1 MFRTEIRSLLVFWG
15 SHWAAI
21 VSAWWSHALI
31 HVTSILRRIYQRW
44 LMPLKHLTFQ
54 INRSRMKTL
63 NWGKL
68 KSWSWEWRCWQKN
81 FRKQIRLLTSWA
93 LSQAKTQNLSR
104 KTSITLKCPLV
115 QAKPNLWNTKGK
127 TQQSQQKRGRMAGL
141 WLNPMRVWCQLERQL
156 CVKIIQLMP
165 QMKLKMR

>member
-1 MFRTEIRSLLVFWG
+1 
-15 SHWAAI
+15 
-21 VSAWWSHALI
+21 
-31 HVTSILRRIYQRW
+31 
-44 LMPLKHLTFQ
+44 
-54 INRSRMKTL
+54 MKTL

-165 QMKLKMR
+165 QMKLKMRSLEELYRQSTWWRRFYRVTWVWGKQFKSSQSWLTSKIVRFSNFKMRMKTCESDSNC